1 MCWSAAPT
9 QQRVTVQIPM
19 DSPLHIMQW
28 ALWWRD
34 TYSFVCL
41 SMVML
46 MYFTM
51 GFCFDL
57 IPQKAPKK
65 SLLSALQWAG
75 TGEKK
80 KNSLTKENICIKWK
94 ADEKICNYVPDWVK
108 YFSASK
114 CKLPLE
120 PVPNGRLPGLGK
132 APENVTSVWY
142 RLPPQLPFLRS
153 TASASPRVTLPS
165 LIRSA
170 PPCVPDN
177 GAQLL
182 SGKGSVATRE

>member
-1 MCWSAAPT
+1 MLKCSTDTTTRHCPNTYGQPSAHYA
-9 QQRVTVQIPM
+9 V
-19 DSPLHIMQW
+19 
-28 ALWWRD
+28 
-34 TYSFVCL
+34 SFVMAWHIFLCL
-41 SMVML
+41 
-46 MYFTM
+46 
-51 GFCFDL
+51 
-57 IPQKAPKK
+57 PQYGNVDVFYNGLLLWFNTPKSI